1 MSESTTISRPSH
13 GKDLYKLGWPIAVE
27 MLLGI
32 SLIWVDSAI
41 INHRLGTE
49 AFTAVQLAGQAF
61 NLLQLT
67 LNIVAT
73 GAGIVL
79 AHQIGAGE
87 REEAGHTSA
96 QALSVG
102 LLLSLVLMGVIYAGG
117 PGLLGFLGAKGSVMT
132 GGLTYARLMLLFLP
146 FTWGMTGLG
155 AIMRSTGDTK
165 RPMYAGVLIN
175 ILNAIFT
182 WTLVFP
188 LHMGIAGSAIGTG
201 LARACGFGLMMIA
214 FSRSR
219 PLQLRLPSFL
229 RLDLAAIWRIAR
241 MGLPAALEFISYEA
255 SQFVLTAI
263 VAPLGTIAIAARALS
278 FQAEFFSYIP
288 MVGLEQAAAIIVGQ
302 RMGAGERDEA
312 VAAGRTAIK
321 TLLILVLIVMIP
333 LLLIP
338 GSILRIFTSDQA
350 VLAQA
355 VVAVR
360 LMAIYKPGQAL
371 NVICGGIFRGA
382 GNPEWPTLLTTLGT
396 WILTVPLAFFAV
408 RAGLGLPGV
417 VGAMLIDELLRGG
430 INLWYFT
437 TPRWRFR
444 KV

>member
-1 MSESTTISRPSH
+1 MNESLNAPLPSN
-13 GKDLYKLGWPIAVE
+13 GRRLYQLGWPIAVE

-32 SLIWVDSAI
+32 SLVWVDSAI

-79 AHQIGAGE
+79 AHQVGAGE
-87 REEAGHTSA
+87 RREAGHTAA
-96 QALSVG
+96 QAMTVG
-102 LLLSLVLMGVIYAGG
+102 LLLSLVLMAVIFVGG
-117 PGLLGFLGAKGSVMT
+117 PGLLGFLGAKGTVMT
-132 GGLTYARLMLLFLP
+132 GGLTYSRLMLLFLP
-146 FTWGMTGLG
+146 ATWGMFGLG

-165 RPMYAGVLIN
+165 RPMYANVLVN
-175 ILNAIFT
+175 IFNAAFT

-188 LHMGIAGSAIGTG
+188 LNMGIAGSAIGTG
-201 LARACGFGLMMIA
+201 LARVIGFGLMLYV
-214 FSRSR
+214 FLRSR
-219 PLQLRLPSFL
+219 PLPMRLPSFL
-229 RLDLAAIWRIAR
+229 RLDLEAIYRIGR

-263 VAPLGTIAIAARALS
+263 VAPLGTIALAARALS

-288 MVGLEQAAAIIVGQ
+288 MIGLEQAVAILVGQ
-302 RMGAGERDEA
+302 KIGAGRREEA

-321 TLLILVLIVMIP
+321 VALALVAALMIP
-333 LLLIP
+333 LILLP
-338 GSILRIFTSDQA
+338 GSILRIFTTDTA

-355 VVAVR
+355 AIAVR
-360 LMAIYKPGQAL
+360 IMAFYKPGQCI
-371 NVICGGIFRGA
+371 NVVCGGIFRGA
-382 GNPEWPTLLTTLGT
+382 GNPEWPTVLTTLGT
-396 WILTVPLAFFAV
+396 WILTVPLAFIAI
-408 RAGLGLPGV
+408 RLGYGLPGI

-437 TPRWRFR
+437 TSRWRFR
-444 KV
+444 TV